1 MIINQFDTNN
11 ETNEKKENMTR
22 KSIIPKDEYQSY
34 KNDFDKE
41 ILNKK
46 TTTETINIFNS
57 TSEILVTYAL
67 IYSKLNNEGK
77 KMAQQQLRKIG
88 EDYDKMQNIVKFKTY
103 LKAKNKGVK

>member
-1 MIINQFDTNN
+1 
-11 ETNEKKENMTR
+11 MTT
-22 KSIIPKDEYQSY
+22 KP
-34 KNDFDKE
+34 
-41 ILNKK
+41 NKK
-46 TTTETINIFNS
+46 RTVETINIKLP

-77 KMAQQQLRKIG
+77 EMAQQQLKLIG